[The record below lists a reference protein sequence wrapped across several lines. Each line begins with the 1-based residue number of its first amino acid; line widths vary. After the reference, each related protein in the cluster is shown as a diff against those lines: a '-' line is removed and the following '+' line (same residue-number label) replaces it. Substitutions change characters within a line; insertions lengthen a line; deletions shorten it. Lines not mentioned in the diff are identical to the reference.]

1 MTEYLVFPLPSGL
14 VKIKASSAEVAKNKF
29 RRGLPEYDN
38 EELIIIPASHG
49 KKTSIDIIVPLTKCT
64 FGEIK

>member
-1 MTEYLVFPLPSGL
+1 MTEYLVFPLPPGL
-14 VKIKASSAEVAKNKF
+14 VKIKATSAEVARNKY

-38 EELIIIPASHG
+38 EELIIIPTLHG
-49 KKTSIDIIVPLTKCT
+49 TKTSIDIIVPLSKCT